1 MEILRTV
8 HGSRLY
14 GTAHAG
20 SDYDWYTVVAD
31 GRRPRQSIVG
41 DQDNVILPY
50 RDFIKQVR
58 RGVPQACE
66 ALWSPEAVI
75 HPDYL
80 PFLRGI
86 RLWGGDVADR
96 HERTVRNFCY
106 GDFKRRRHAVRMAW
120 NLHNLRQQG
129 WYYPR
134 MSQEQVKIAEYLAN
148 SWYGDELA
156 AILEVDKPSDAGES
170 HV

>member
-1 MEILRTV
+1 MLILRTI

-14 GTAHAG
+14 GTSHDG
-20 SDYDWYTVVAD
+20 SDYDWYTVTSD
-31 GRRPRQSIVG
+31 GKRPRQSIVG

-50 RDFIKQVR
+50 HDFLKQVR

-66 ALWSPEAVI
+66 ALWSPEAQI

-80 PFLRGI
+80 VFLRSI

-96 HERTVRNFCY
+96 HERTVRSFCY
-106 GDFKRRRHAVRMAW
+106 GDFKRRRHAVRMGW
-120 NLHNLRQQG
+120 NLMNLRQQG

-134 MSQEQVKIAEYLAN
+134 MNAEQVRIAEHLAN
-148 SWYGDELA
+148 AWYGDELA

-170 HV
+170 LP

>member
-14 GTAHAG
+14 GTAHEH
-20 SDYDWYTVVAD
+20 SDYDWYTVTLA
-31 GRRPRQSIVG
+31 GRKARQSIQG
-41 DQDNVILPY
+41 DQDNVVLNY
-50 RDFIKQVR
+50 VEFRKQVF

-66 ALWSPEAVI
+66 ALWSPYAEI

-80 PFLRGI
+80 PYLRSI
-86 RLWGGDVADR
+86 RLWGGEAADR

-120 NLHNLRQQG
+120 NLANLRQQG
-129 WYYPR
+129 WYYPQ
-134 MSQEQVKIAEYLAN
+134 MSQEQVRIAEYLAN
-148 SWYGDELA
+148 AWYGDELA
-156 AILEVDKPSDAGES
+156 AILEVDKPSDAGAS
-170 HV
+170 LL